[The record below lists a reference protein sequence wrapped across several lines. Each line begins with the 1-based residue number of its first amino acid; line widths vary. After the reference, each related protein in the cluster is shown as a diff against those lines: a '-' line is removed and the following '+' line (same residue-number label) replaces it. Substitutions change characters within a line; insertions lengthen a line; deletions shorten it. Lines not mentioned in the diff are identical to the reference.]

1 MKNLQLGL
9 NLEFLKTYSLEIGVF
24 LCFVLPPVGILW
36 LLCIGWYQLNKTI
49 DLKVPIYLNTTIF
62 FYVCLAIAAFG
73 SSFSQKNEQH
83 MLIFAMVLGY
93 LGLYLYMREHASL
106 TLIYRF
112 KRIMIIGGIYLIALG
127 NLLRE
132 ITVSNPILGFLT
144 GTEYIG
150 PSEESGGRLFGSAY
164 NPNFT
169 SFLLLVILAF
179 LLADLLK
186 KKYEN
191 SNTLTKWDF
200 FLPLFIVM
208 GIFQTGSRS
217 GIGVMFIVL
226 VLFLLKLAP
235 KIGITVIILILFAN
249 NQILELIPRFN
260 ILNEAFLERK
270 VIWENSIRIWKE
282 HPFFG
287 TTPLGFYDAYL
298 HVGKSVIHEPIYHAH
313 NIFLAT
319 FSEYGTI
326 GGLAFLLL
334 LMTITLKLCC
344 LVFLNAKKKELL
356 NFFLLSLPVILLT
369 GIFDHP
375 LVSPQTA
382 LLTTILI
389 GCWDRYTESIPFVEK
404 SIFTMKRAFAKVIY
418 VDKKPLPHHLTET
431 EKK

>member
-1 MKNLQLGL
+1 MKNLQMVL
-9 NLEFLKTYSLEIGVF
+9 NLEFIKKYVLEIGVI
-24 LCFVLPPVGILW
+24 LCFVLPPVGIFW
-36 LLCIGWYQLNKTI
+36 LLCIGWNQLNRTI

-62 FYVCLAIAAFG
+62 FYICLAIAAFG
-73 SSFSQKNEQH
+73 SSFSQKNQTH
-83 MLIFAMVLGY
+83 MLIFAMILGY
-93 LGLYLYMREHASL
+93 LGLYLYIRERASFAF
-106 TLIYRF
+106 IYRF
-112 KRIMIIGGIYLIALG
+112 KHIMIIGGIYLVVIG

-132 ITVSNPILGFLT
+132 IPVANMFLGFFT
-144 GTEYIG
+144 GTEFIG
-150 PSEESGGRLFGSAY
+150 PSEDNGGRLYGSAY

-169 SFLLLVILAF
+169 SFLLLVILSF

-191 SNTLTKWDF
+191 SKNITKWEY

-217 GIGVMFIVL
+217 GIGVMFFVL
-226 VLFLLKLAP
+226 VLFLLKLVP

-249 NQILELIPRFN
+249 NLIFGLIPRFD
-260 ILNEAFLERK
+260 IINEAFLERK

-282 HPFFG
+282 YPFFG

-326 GGLAFLLL
+326 GGLAFILL
-334 LMTITLKLCC
+334 LMTIALKLCC
-344 LVFLNAKKKELL
+344 LVFLNAKKKVLL

-404 SIFTMKRAFAKVIY
+404 SIMTMRRAFAKVIY
-418 VDKKPLPHHLTET
+418 VEKKPLPHHLTET